1 MLGWNDTSTIL
12 FRVNQEDFITVNHEM
27 GHIQYFL
34 QYKKLP
40 YLYRSGDYR
49 YCHASIILSMY
60 KGGIIGD
67 RTSQKKF
74 LSSIAENINVFGAI
88 PVDKRWTCFYVIL
101 VLAAN
106 SGVHTP
112 EIDDIIIITSIIIA
126 VIIITIITQVPTL
139 ASMRE

>member
-1 MLGWNDTSTIL
+1 MIGPSTIL
-12 FRVNQEDFITVNHEM
+12 IRVNQEDFITVNHEM

-74 LSSIAENINVFGAI
+74 LSSIAENINVIGAI
-88 PVDKRWTCFYVIL
+88 PVDKRCFYVIL

-106 SGVHTP
+106 SGFHTP
-112 EIDDIIIITSIIIA
+112 DDIIIITTITIASIIIA
-126 VIIITIITQVPTL
+126 VIIIITIIITQVPTL

>member
-1 MLGWNDTSTIL
+1 
-12 FRVNQEDFITVNHEM
+12 
-27 GHIQYFL
+27 
-34 QYKKLP
+34 
-40 YLYRSGDYR
+40 
-49 YCHASIILSMY
+49 MY

-74 LSSIAENINVFGAI
+74 LSSIAENTNVFGAI

-106 SGVHTP
+106 SGFHTP
-112 EIDDIIIITSIIIA
+112 DDIIIITIIIIA
-126 VIIITIITQVPTL
+126 AIITIIITQVPTL

>member
-1 MLGWNDTSTIL
+1 MWNDTSIIL

-74 LSSIAENINVFGAI
+74 LSSIAENINVIGAI
-88 PVDKRWTCFYVIL
+88 PVDKRWTCFYVIFSFSSL
-101 VLAAN
+101 LMSLKIWKQGPLDLHNQVRN
-106 SGVHTP
+106 HV
-112 EIDDIIIITSIIIA
+112 ISILYMAIK
-126 VIIITIITQVPTL
+126 L
-139 ASMRE
+139 